1 MNTYIF
7 LTNQYLPK
15 PGATGVCVHQ
25 LAKYLASE
33 GNEVFT
39 VCYEGNE
46 PMDCCDGVKII
57 RVRPPVYLQE
67 KRNTSPIAAK
77 LQHMESLTSKLL
89 HITDYPLR
97 SRTLVHRFEKAI
109 EALMKNR
116 SDVKIIAS
124 YTPLE
129 AVIAAAQVKKK
140 YGDAVKAVY
149 YSTDTLSNE
158 QGEDGILPASYR
170 QECGIRWEKKLFSVY
185 DLILIMEC
193 HKEHYFS
200 DAFKPYWEKMRVV
213 NFPLLVKITQ
223 GECKTKEH
231 SGKTRLVYAGT
242 LYRKLRNPSFLLS
255 ILTAL
260 SREMDFEAIFLG
272 SGDCEDI
279 LEKAEIDSRNAI
291 RFLGMRPH
299 EEALEYIDSADV
311 LLSIGNAE
319 SPMAPSKIFEYMATG
334 KPILHTYTYEK
345 DPCLEPLRK
354 YGNALIIKEDDKF
367 DMNQL
372 QAFVAAPKVV
382 DFRTVAQI
390 FRTSIPEYTT
400 SLIEGL

>member
-7 LTNQYLPK
+7 LTNQYMPK

-25 LAKYLASE
+25 LAKHLASE
-33 GNEVFT
+33 GNDVFT

-46 PMDCCDGVKII
+46 PMGCCDGVKIV
-57 RVRPPVYLQE
+57 RVSPPVYLQE
-67 KRNTSPIAAK
+67 KRNTSPITAK
-77 LQHMESLTSKLL
+77 LQHMESLASKLL
-89 HITDYPLR
+89 HITAYPLR
-97 SRTLVHRFEKAI
+97 SRALVHRYEKTV
-109 EALMKNR
+109 EALMKDRDN
-116 SDVKIIAS
+116 VKIIAS

-170 QECGIRWEKKLFSVY
+170 QECGIRWEKKLFSVC
-185 DLILIMEC
+185 DQILIMEC

-200 DAFKPYWEKMRVV
+200 GTFKPYWEKMRVV
-213 NFPLLVKITQ
+213 NFPLLVKTTRD
-223 GECKTKEH
+223 ECKVKEH

-260 SREMDFEAIFLG
+260 SSELDFEALFLG

-291 RFLGMRPH
+291 KFLGMQPH
-299 EEALEYIDSADV
+299 EAALEYIDSADI

-334 KPILHTYTYEK
+334 KPIVHTYTYEK

-367 DMNQL
+367 DISQL
-372 QAFVAAPKVV
+372 QAFVASPKVV
-382 DFRTVAQI
+382 DFQTVAKI
-390 FRTSIPEYTT
+390 FQSSTPEYTT